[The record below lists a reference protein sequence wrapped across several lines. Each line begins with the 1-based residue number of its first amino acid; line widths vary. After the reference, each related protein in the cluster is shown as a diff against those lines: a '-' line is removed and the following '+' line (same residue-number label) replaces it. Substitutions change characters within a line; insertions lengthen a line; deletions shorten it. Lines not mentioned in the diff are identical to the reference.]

1 MEKFRR
7 NEQIAFHE
15 DILKRTFDIGDNKI
29 ILQFQY
35 GKNDIRPTIRIYTC
49 PPKSDY
55 GCEILFNEEDN
66 PVDEVY
72 LKNYFLS
79 FLQKK
84 ILDFITFSHFIHFKT
99 NKYERNVPKIKRYY
113 MLLEQLRE
121 QDARIKA
128 FDQRL
133 LHIESTIV
141 EHQNNVEHPILTK
154 SIYDSL
160 RNTASRSR
168 RLAEVKGFAI

>member
-7 NEQIAFHE
+7 NDDTPFHE

-55 GCEILFNEEDN
+55 GCEIPFNEDDN

-72 LKNYFLS
+72 LTNCFSLS
-79 FLQKK
+79 FWQRQIYLNR
-84 ILDFITFSHFIHFKT
+84 INPSFSHVFHPHLRAT
-99 NKYERNVPKIKRYY
+99 NTNEMYRKLNDITCYLSNSVNKMHVSKRLNSDCCTLNQQFANIKI
-113 MLLEQLRE
+113 M
-121 QDARIKA
+121 
-128 FDQRL
+128 
-133 LHIESTIV
+133 S
-141 EHQNNVEHPILTK
+141 
-154 SIYDSL
+154 
-160 RNTASRSR
+160 NTR
-168 RLAEVKGFAI
+168 F